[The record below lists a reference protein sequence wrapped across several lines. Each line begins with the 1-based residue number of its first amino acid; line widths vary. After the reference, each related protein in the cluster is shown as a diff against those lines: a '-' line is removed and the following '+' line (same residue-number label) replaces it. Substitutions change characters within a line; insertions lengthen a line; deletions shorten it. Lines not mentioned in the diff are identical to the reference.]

1 MSTQKPSKKS
11 GNCQCSGGPPAEW
24 FWEVIL
30 CLPDTAVRAESAK
43 KTPPFGCVFGAGDEA
58 RTRYRHPTNGCRH
71 SQEPCLTSDQ
81 TCFAQVEAATSSL
94 PAVSFQKRKSH
105 PDGWDFLFWS
115 GRRGSNSLPRP
126 WQGRALPDEL
136 RPQMTPMFQRHGAS
150 GRSRTNDTRI
160 FSPLLYQLS
169 YRGIWRP
176 RWGSNPRPPA

>member
-1 MSTQKPSKKS
+1 MICLGNGIGVS
-11 GNCQCSGGPPAEW
+11 GMIGLAQRLPYARTRQPP
-24 FWEVIL
+24 
-30 CLPDTAVRAESAK
+30 
-43 KTPPFGCVFGAGDEA
+43 AGDEA
-58 RTRYRHPTNGCRH
+58 RPAALPPARTRPCRH
-71 SQEPCLTSDQ
+71 
-81 TCFAQVEAATSSL
+81 ATGISASSL
-94 PAVSFQKRKSH
+94 TGRPACSSLSPTHSIKKKDTHRVSV
-105 PDGWDFLFWS
+105 LFWS

-136 RPQMTPMFQRHGAS
+136 RPQNGAS

>member
-1 MSTQKPSKKS
+1 MTTLVRDAVTTRSAKERKNSAGYGKKKKS
-11 GNCQCSGGPPAEW
+11 GPEKARKRLMRLAFRQTHLYRFVNM
-24 FWEVIL
+24 EV
-30 CLPDTAVRAESAK
+30 
-43 KTPPFGCVFGAGDEA
+43 TPRFELGNEGFAD
-58 RTRYRHPTNGCRH
+58 
-71 SQEPCLTSDQ
+71 PCLT
-81 TCFAQVEAATSSL
+81 TWLCHRIRENGEV
-94 PAVSFQKRKSH
+94 RR
-105 PDGWDFLFWS
+105 FLCFWS

>member
-1 MSTQKPSKKS
+1 MPLFCTVCRSNLCVRPVKRAKAAYNISYTQLLSNLEVTPRFEL
-11 GNCQCSGGPPAEW
+11 GNEGFA
-24 FWEVIL
+24 
-30 CLPDTAVRAESAK
+30 D
-43 KTPPFGCVFGAGDEA
+43 
-58 RTRYRHPTNGCRH
+58 
-71 SQEPCLTSDQ
+71 PCLT
-81 TCFAQVEAATSSL
+81 TWLCHRMEKGAKCL
-94 PAVSFQKRKSH
+94 L
-105 PDGWDFLFWS
+105 LFHLWS

-169 YRGIWRP
+169 YRGKWRP

>member
-1 MSTQKPSKKS
+1 MPGSNRGRRSETAICIYGLKEEIRARKS
-11 GNCQCSGGPPAEW
+11 PETLMRLAFRQTHLYRFVNMEVTPRFELGNEGFA
-24 FWEVIL
+24 
-30 CLPDTAVRAESAK
+30 D
-43 KTPPFGCVFGAGDEA
+43 
-58 RTRYRHPTNGCRH
+58 
-71 SQEPCLTSDQ
+71 PCLT
-81 TCFAQVEAATSSL
+81 TWLCHRIRENGEV
-94 PAVSFQKRKSH
+94 RR
-105 PDGWDFLFWS
+105 FLCFWS